1 MNLSPEAL
9 DRLNRLAQKGDR
21 AQSQSVDDFDWSQKH
36 GVPFWLPNRL
46 AGWVV
51 SQFLHGERATAEM
64 CALVAPRLNNATA
77 TSFLNTQY
85 LDETRHAAIY
95 ERYLD
100 KIGGLRPAPSYLCSE
115 YQAARDWNGPVEG
128 ILLAY
133 HVLLEGESLI
143 LQHDVARWLPC
154 PLFHQIAMVIARD
167 EARHVAFG
175 KLWLGEALPKLDA
188 AQHAMIHCWLKELW
202 FDTVGDMISRLKP
215 FEFVNGPKPWHQWLD
230 ENWAMR
236 EREMAHVGLIIDTKI
251 PCEVAA

>member
-1 MNLSPEAL
+1 MNLNDENTL
-9 DRLNRLAQKGDR
+9 RLFRLAEKGER
-21 AQSQSVDDFDWSQKH
+21 AQTQSVDDIDWSQKH

-51 SQFLHGERATAEM
+51 SQFMHGEQATAEM
-64 CALVAPRLNNATA
+64 CQMVAPRLKNAAAST
-77 TSFLNTQY
+77 FLETQR
-85 LDETRHAAIY
+85 LDELRHAAIY
-95 ERYLD
+95 ARYLD
-100 KIGGLRPAPSYLCSE
+100 KIGGIRPAPSYLRNG
-115 YQAARDWNGPVEG
+115 YLAGRNWDGPVEG

-154 PLFHQIAMVIARD
+154 PLFNQIAAIIARD

-175 KLWLGEALPKLDA
+175 KLWLRQALPELPPDE
-188 AQHAMIHCWLKELW
+188 HVLIHTWLKGLW
-202 FDTVGDMISRLKP
+202 FDTIGTMVSHLKP
-215 FEFVNGPKPWHQWLD
+215 FDFVNGPKPWRQWLD

-236 EREMAHVGLIIDTKI
+236 ERELASVGLIFDAEA